1 MGFFYY
7 IYIMIEEEHNET
19 EVQRLEGE
27 IFELQSRLKESNKKE
42 LVYKEILSDIN
53 NSIIE
58 LFELEMENERFNLGA
73 EIDYKSCIQNLKKSL
88 DETKRVYK
96 INF

>member
-1 MGFFYY
+1 MK
-7 IYIMIEEEHNET
+7 EEEHKES
-19 EVQRLEGE
+19 EIQRLEGE
-27 IFELQSRLKESNKKE
+27 IFELRSKLQDSHKKE

>member
-1 MGFFYY
+1 
-7 IYIMIEEEHNET
+7 MIEEEHNET

-58 LFELEMENERFNLGA
+58 LFELEMENERFNLG
-73 EIDYKSCIQNLKKSL
+73 
-88 DETKRVYK
+88 V
-96 INF
+96 

>member
-1 MGFFYY
+1 MV
-7 IYIMIEEEHNET
+7 MKEEEHKES
-19 EVQRLEGE
+19 EIQRLEGE
-27 IFELQSRLKESNKKE
+27 IFELRSKLQDSHKKE

-88 DETKRVYK
+88 DETKRV
-96 INF
+96 

>member
-1 MGFFYY
+1 MVNF
-7 IYIMIEEEHNET
+7 EEEYNES
-19 EVQRLEGE
+19 EIQRLEGE
-27 IFELQSRLKESNKKE
+27 IFELRSKLQDSHKKE

>member
-1 MGFFYY
+1 MV
-7 IYIMIEEEHNET
+7 MKEEEHKES
-19 EVQRLEGE
+19 EIQRLEGE
-27 IFELQSRLKESNKKE
+27 IFELRSKLQDSHKKE

>member
-1 MGFFYY
+1 MVNF
-7 IYIMIEEEHNET
+7 EEEYNES
-19 EVQRLEGE
+19 EIQRLEGE
-27 IFELQSRLKESNKKE
+27 IFELRSKLQDSHKKE

-58 LFELEMENERFNLGA
+58 LFELEMENERFNLGV